1 MRLFKLSLSMV
12 SLAIVLLLIN
22 AASGQ
27 TALLGVSRAEVIAG
41 DTFYAFYNITTTKD
55 KPIIGFELTV
65 IAPKGWK
72 VERYKASGI
81 TMDGKDIKIE
91 WNGSK
96 AFYRGDGASLA
107 QVSFLVWVPPYESGP
122 RSLEA
127 SGYILVR
134 EGGDVKRY
142 DVFGSKQVNVHP
154 WEPMVFLNLSKT
166 NITPPGILKA
176 SLRIL
181 TAPPLYPA
189 DMRNVVIKVEDSI
202 KGIVYQESREYW
214 PFGTVMEAQF
224 PIEIPQDAPGGKQI
238 VSVTVEYEVFG
249 SKLSTHVDYPYEV
262 IKPSKVIIER
272 VDAPKEIYLDEP
284 LSLSVV
290 VVNPSSFDA
299 LDVEIHAKLGEDYQ
313 SIKVGKLAPGDYAIK
328 NLTLKPNKVGEANL
342 SVWAVWTQEYPRN
355 TLMSEKKSLNLTVKE
370 RGNYLTIFAG
380 FIVLVILVAA
390 VKYALKKRGT
400 GEPKE

>member
-1 MRLFKLSLSMV
+1 MRLFKLSLSIV
-12 SLAIVLLLIN
+12 SLTIVLLLIN
-22 AASGQ
+22 TASGQ
-27 TALLGVSRAEVIAG
+27 TALLGVSRTEVIAG
-41 DTFYAFYNITTTKD
+41 DIFYAFYNITTTKD

-81 TMDGKDIKIE
+81 TIDGKDIKIE

-96 AFYRGDGASLA
+96 AFYRGEDASLA

-122 RSLEA
+122 RTLEA

-134 EGGDVKRY
+134 EGGNVRRY
-142 DVFGSKQVNVHP
+142 DVFGSKRVNVHP

-176 SLRIL
+176 SVRIL

-189 DMRNVVIKVEDSI
+189 DMRNVFVKVEDSI
-202 KGIVYQESREYW
+202 KGIVYQETREYW

-238 VSVTVEYEVFG
+238 VRVTVEYEVFG
-249 SKLSTHVDYPYEV
+249 SKLSTRVDYPYEV

-272 VDAPKEIYLDEP
+272 VDVPKEIYLDEP
-284 LSLSVV
+284 LSLRVV

-299 LDVEIHAKLGEDYQ
+299 LDVEVHAKLGEDHQ
-313 SIKVGKLAPGDYAIK
+313 SIKVGKLAPGDYAIE
-328 NLTLKPNKVGEANL
+328 NLTLKPTNVGEANL
-342 SVWAVWTQEYPRN
+342 SVWVVWTQEYPRS
-355 TLMSEKKSLNLTVKE
+355 TLMSEKKSLNVTVKE
-370 RGNYLTIFAG
+370 RGSYLTIFAG
-380 FIVLVILVAA
+380 LIVLVILVAA
-390 VKYALKKRGT
+390 VKYVLKKRGT
-400 GEPKE
+400 REPKE

>member
-1 MRLFKLSLSMV
+1 MRLFKLSLSVV
-12 SLAIVLLLIN
+12 SLVIVLLLIN
-22 AASGQ
+22 TANSQ
-27 TALLGVSRAEVIAG
+27 TALLGVSRTDVIAG
-41 DTFYAFYNITTTKD
+41 DIFYAFYNITTTKD

-65 IAPKGWK
+65 IAPKGWR
-72 VERYKASGI
+72 VERYRASGI

-134 EGGDVKRY
+134 EGGDVRRY
-142 DVFGSKQVNVHP
+142 DVMGSKQVNVHP
-154 WEPMVFLNLSKT
+154 WEPMVFLNISKT

-176 SLRIL
+176 SIRIL

-189 DMRNVVIKVEDSI
+189 DMRDVFIKVEDSI
-202 KGIVYQESREYW
+202 KGTVYQESREYW

-224 PIEIPQDAPGGKQI
+224 PIEIPQDAPGGKQL

-249 SKLSTHVDYPYEV
+249 SKLSTRVDYPYEV
-262 IKPSKVIIER
+262 IKPSKVIIEKL
-272 VDAPKEIYLDEP
+272 DAPKEIYFDEP
-284 LSLSVV
+284 LSLRVV

-299 LDVEIHAKLGEDYQ
+299 LDVEIHAKLGEDHQ

-328 NLTLKPNKVGEANL
+328 NLTFRPNKVGETNL
-342 SVWAVWTQEYPRN
+342 SVWVVWTQEYPRN
-355 TLMSEKKSLNLTVKE
+355 TLMSEEKSLNVMVKE
-370 RGNYLTIFAG
+370 RGSYLPLLAG
-380 FIVLVILVAA
+380 FIILVISVAA
-390 VKYALKKRGT
+390 VKCVLKKRGVR
-400 GEPKE
+400 EPEE